1 MQRPARRSGFTL
13 MELLIVIAIIGIISG
28 MMFPV
33 VNYVREK
40 ARKTECMNNLRQWGA
55 ALQGYLDEHRG
66 KFPSYAPKLEATDA
80 WFNVLPAYLADNID
94 PMSVQGAAGRIAV
107 PGAGIKTP
115 FLCTSESVGL
125 SGDDAKPGSTYY
137 SSYTM
142 NSWIDNAQ
150 NESKGFT
157 KRLRITQLHEQHDPP
172 VTPASFVVF
181 AETADGTKGGVDLG
195 SDALNEKACRH
206 SRSMNLC
213 FADGHAENV
222 HFNHLGCGLGSDK
235 NYGGI
240 QWNPTNP
247 DLTGGASESSGN

>member
-1 MQRPARRSGFTL
+1 MHRTARRSGFTL
-13 MELLIVIAIIGIISG
+13 MELLIVIAIIGILSG
-28 MMFPV
+28 MLFPAM
-33 VNYVREK
+33 NYVREK
-40 ARKTECMNNLRQWGA
+40 ARRSECMNNLRQWGA

-66 KFPSYAPKLEATDA
+66 VFPSYEAKLSNADA
-80 WFNVLPAYLADNID
+80 WFNVLPAYLSNEIE
-94 PMSVQGAAGRIAV
+94 PMSVQGAAGRIAI
-107 PGAGIKTP
+107 PGSGIKTP

-142 NSWIDNAQ
+142 NSWIDNAA
-150 NESKGFT
+150 NTKTFS

-195 SDALNEKACRH
+195 SENLNEKACRH
-206 SRSMNLC
+206 ARSMNIC
-213 FADGHAENV
+213 FADGHAENI
-222 HFNHLGCGLGSDK
+222 HFNHLGCGIGSDK

-240 QWNPTNP
+240 QWNPNNP
-247 DLTGGASESSGN
+247 DLTGGSGSGN